1 MRYFCWI
8 VLWGFLI
15 AQRAWATPFVLPTAE
30 ADVTFTSDVS
40 FSYPTYP
47 NIEAG
52 GDYNGDGWD
61 DIAICQGGDVEIIF
75 GKPFS
80 KAEEITKQIDVRL
93 LHVVAVSR
101 IAKMKGAD
109 IDGDGM
115 DELILFGIGS
125 TGSYFDIVRI
135 YYGRKIWSSTID
147 VDGVDLSL
155 VGTAYSFPL
164 FGSSIG
170 TGDMDGD
177 GIQDLLVGNGGASPK
192 GRTNAGEVYLLR
204 GKKQRRTGTYNL
216 STSTEVLT
224 FQGGVSENGYGIGVG
239 LGRAVGVSDTNHDG
253 LSDLVLS
260 APYAGPEMGG
270 KIFIIHGSTVFPAAP
285 YDWDLA
291 SSSVSSEIRGEGL
304 SGSGPNIESIDA
316 GDMDGDGKEELVF
329 FWDGLKPGI
338 INGVDLGNSLIDLKS
353 PSVNF
358 HPWTVMPSPVYP
370 PVFSDFNG
378 DGKQDL
384 FWRGNPSDAAVA
396 ITELSVFLSSDFSGF
411 PLSSISTGSFK
422 VTVLYGASAGV
433 YSVGDVNHDGFSDLV
448 MVEQPH
454 ATPYSFLGYVRV
466 IYGFRPLTH
475 PQAVFRTGTAESTS
489 VLMDLKVDG
498 DPTEVKFS
506 GDVAEGWGDRWVP
519 FQSVLPVR
527 LSSGQGSRK
536 VRVTFR
542 NKFLRE
548 SQWVEGTVTLTSNQ
562 PQSKPLTNILRAEDG
577 ANGRVTVECQVT
589 ESAHIKAG
597 VYDRRGQRLVDILDD
612 ERGVGVWPV
621 EWDGKNASGKRV
633 APGIYFIQVE
643 TNGRVER
650 HRIVVRG

>member
-1 MRYFCWI
+1 MRYFLGI

-15 AQRAWATPFVLPTAE
+15 AQRAWAAPFVLPTTE
-30 ADVTFTSDVS
+30 ADVTLISDVS
-40 FSYPTYP
+40 FGGVSAP

-61 DIAICQGGDVEIIF
+61 DIALNQSGEIKIIF

-80 KAEEITKQIDVRL
+80 KTENITEQIGVRL
-93 LHVVAVSR
+93 LHVSVSGY
-101 IAKMKGAD
+101 AKMKSAD

-115 DELILFGIGS
+115 ADLILYGIGTS
-125 TGSYFDIVRI
+125 GSYADIVRI
-135 YYGRKIWSSTID
+135 YYGRKIWPPTID

-155 VGTAYSFPL
+155 VGAAYAFPL
-164 FGSSIG
+164 FGSSVG
-170 TGDMDGD
+170 AGDMDGD
-177 GIQDLLVGNGGASPK
+177 GIEDLLVGNGGASPK
-192 GRTNAGEVYLLR
+192 GRANAGEVYLIR
-204 GKKQRRTGTYNL
+204 GKKTRRTGTFNL
-216 STSTEVLT
+216 STSTDVVT
-224 FQGGVSENGYGIGVG
+224 FQGGVSENGYGVGVG
-239 LGRAVGVSDTNHDG
+239 LGRGVGVSDHNHDG
-253 LSDLVLS
+253 LNDLVLS

-270 KIFIIHGSTVFPAAP
+270 KIFIIHGSTSFPSP
-285 YDWDLA
+285 PFVWDLA
-291 SSSVSSEIRGEGL
+291 SSSAATEIRGEGL

-316 GDMDGDGKEELVF
+316 GDMDGDGKAEIIFLWESVN
-329 FWDGLKPGI
+329 PGI
-338 INGVDLGNSLIDLKS
+338 INGANLGHSLIDLKS

-358 HPWTVMPSPVYP
+358 YPWTVMPSPVYP
-370 PVFSDFNG
+370 PIFSDFNG

-384 FWRGNPSDAAVA
+384 FWREKPADASAA
-396 ITELSVFLSSDFSGF
+396 IIELNAFLSSDFSGF
-411 PLSSISTGSFK
+411 PLSSISTSSFK

-454 ATPYSFLGYVRV
+454 ATPHSFLGYVR
-466 IYGFRPLTH
+466 IFYGFRPLTH

-489 VLMDLKVDG
+489 VLMDLRVDG

-519 FQSVLPVR
+519 YQSALPVR
-527 LSSGQGSRK
+527 LSSGQGARK

-548 SQWVEGTVTLTSNQ
+548 SQSVEGSVTLTSTQ

-589 ESAHIKAG
+589 EPAHIKAG
-597 VYDRRGQRLVDILDD
+597 VYDRRGQRLVDLLDD

-633 APGIYFIQVE
+633 APGIYFLQVE